1 MHNCQCGQRT
11 VFTGACHYNCDGTII
26 CTQPG
31 LRDFSDSPIQISLT
45 LDLTLREFA
54 NTNSEN
60 IQRPGGLGLKGRN
73 FETINLFI
81 TTQVV
86 TEAAWEPGL
95 LVVTDANCFT
105 ALHCFLS
112 ASLQV
117 FCPNS
122 SWLRYLGSS
131 LQSLVGTIN
140 GPVKILTC
148 PFTLCGHK
156 SLFLSDEFPPERS
169 DKWKIVANIEFILS
183 Y

>member
-1 MHNCQCGQRT
+1 MFNT
-11 VFTGACHYNCDGTII
+11 VCCFARFKTKSCKLFRKSHR
-26 CTQPG
+26 QPVAAG
-31 LRDFSDSPIQISLT
+31 W
-45 LDLTLREFA
+45 A
-54 NTNSEN
+54 W
-60 IQRPGGLGLKGRN
+60 LGLKGRN

-95 LVVTDANCFT
+95 SVVTDANCFT
-105 ALHCFLS
+105 ALHCVLS

-131 LQSLVGTIN
+131 LQSLVETIN

-148 PFTLCGHK
+148 PFTLCSHK
-156 SLFLSDEFPPERS
+156 SLFLSYEFPPERS